1 MDNRAL
7 PLPLSPITI
16 RLIPLHCRC
25 IFAVTVTGLNGRSTR
40 ILSTLVPEQG
50 SSRSSWTW
58 RGMRSRSTSVGRG
71 SSASAWH
78 GRDQVRFEGS
88 LPRLRSLVSRE
99 HSPIYP
105 FGSSLFFPLRASL
118 RAWLGDRPFSYFPAF
133 DTRKDLRNRIFET
146 RFETKIRSYQDYVGF
161 LFACWRIIAFFP
173 SLFKE
178 LFIKCNPLLSLLIIS
193 I

>member
-1 MDNRAL
+1 MASSC
-7 PLPLSPITI
+7 PFHAPPITSH
-16 RLIPLHCRC
+16 LIPLHCRC

-99 HSPIYP
+99 HSNLSVRVLPL
-105 FGSSLFFPLRASL
+105 FSFLSLI
-118 RAWLGDRPFSYFPAF
+118 GDRPFSYFANF
-133 DTRKDLRNRIFET
+133 DTPFENIRNRIFGDLIQNKN
-146 RFETKIRSYQDYVGF
+146 TKLRRLRQ
-161 LFACWRIIAFFP
+161 FFVCMLEKNKFFW

-178 LFIKCNPLLSLLIIS
+178 FFIRCNPLLSLLIIA

>member
-1 MDNRAL
+1 MASSC
-7 PLPLSPITI
+7 PFHAPPITSH
-16 RLIPLHCRC
+16 LIPLHCRC

-99 HSPIYP
+99 HSNLSVRVLPL
-105 FGSSLFFPLRASL
+105 FSFLSLI
-118 RAWLGDRPFSYFPAF
+118 GDRTLPILI
-133 DTRKDLRNRIFET
+133 LRLRIFEIAFSGT
-146 RFETKIRSYQDYVGF
+146 WFKTKIRSYEDYVNF
-161 LFACWRIIAFFP
+161 LFVC
-173 SLFKE
+173 
-178 LFIKCNPLLSLLIIS
+178 
-193 I
+193 